1 MNTPTGSTDPDAVIH
16 GIPRIAEFINAT
28 ERRTQW
34 LHESRKIPTFKLG
47 KLVCMRV
54 GTWREHVA
62 KLEQEAG
69 NTQASLRG

>member
-1 MNTPTGSTDPDAVIH
+1 MDTPIGSSDPDMVLH

-28 ERRTQW
+28 PRRTQW

-62 KLEQEAG
+62 QLERESA
-69 NTQASLRG
+69 

>member
-1 MNTPTGSTDPDAVIH
+1 MDTPFGSTDPDAVLH

-47 KLVCMRV
+47 KLVCMRI

-69 NTQASLRG
+69 NTQASLSA